1 VRDYLD
7 ERFESDQIKTTLATD
22 GVIGT
27 NGGPSTPGTA
37 YIMLHHVMGGATG
50 VRGLWGFARGGMGA
64 ISEAIAASASAR
76 GVKIRTGVGVSRV
89 LVRGG
94 RAYGVALESGD
105 EISARVIISNADPKV
120 TFLKLVNEQDLDEGF
135 RREVR
140 KIRIQGC
147 SMKINLALDALPDF
161 TALPGSELAPQHKTT
176 IHLCPSMDYVDRA
189 WEDATAGR
197 PSDNPMLEI
206 TIPTAYD
213 DSIAPPGKH
222 IMCIFAQYAPYSL
235 RDSDW
240 DTMKD
245 VFADRCINALA
256 DYAPNLRDSIIHR
269 QVISPLDME
278 REYSLTGGNIFH
290 GDMTVDQLF
299 FMRPVAGWARY
310 RTPIK
315 SLYLCGSGT
324 HPGGGVMG
332 APGYNAA
339 REVLKDWKGQSVAAR

>member
-1 VRDYLD
+1 
-7 ERFESDQIKTTLATD
+7 
-22 GVIGT
+22 
-27 NGGPSTPGTA
+27 
-37 YIMLHHVMGGATG
+37 GATG

-94 RAYGVALESGD
+94 RAYGVALESGE

-176 IHLCPSMDYVDRA
+176 IHVCPSMDYVDRA

-206 TIPTAYD
+206 
-213 DSIAPPGKH
+213 
-222 IMCIFAQYAPYSL
+222 
-235 RDSDW
+235 
-240 DTMKD
+240 
-245 VFADRCINALA
+245 
-256 DYAPNLRDSIIHR
+256 
-269 QVISPLDME
+269 
-278 REYSLTGGNIFH
+278 
-290 GDMTVDQLF
+290 
-299 FMRPVAGWARY
+299 
-310 RTPIK
+310 
-315 SLYLCGSGT
+315 
-324 HPGGGVMG
+324 
-332 APGYNAA
+332 
-339 REVLKDWKGQSVAAR
+339 